1 MLQRKLQLAS
11 PENGK
16 SGPVSSL
23 AWEDSPHNREISQCH
38 QAAIRETVGRIN
50 AAGLAKEV
58 TFEPVSR
65 KINEVLGH
73 C

>member
-1 MLQRKLQLAS
+1 ML
-11 PENGK
+11 
-16 SGPVSSL
+16 VS
-23 AWEDSPHNREISQCH
+23 SQCH

-50 AAGLAKEV
+50 AAGLTKEV
-58 TFEPVSR
+58 TFEPVRR